1 MKIFF
6 KALRR
11 RRLKRLIVQFAALFV
26 TLNLI
31 IATIY
36 LISNDQVENKKITKE
51 QTYVVSKNDKK
62 WESDLDKK
70 ISVTIL

>member
-6 KALRR
+6 KVLRR

-36 LISNDQVENKKITKE
+36 LISNDHVENKKITKE

-62 WESDLDKK
+62 WESDVDKK